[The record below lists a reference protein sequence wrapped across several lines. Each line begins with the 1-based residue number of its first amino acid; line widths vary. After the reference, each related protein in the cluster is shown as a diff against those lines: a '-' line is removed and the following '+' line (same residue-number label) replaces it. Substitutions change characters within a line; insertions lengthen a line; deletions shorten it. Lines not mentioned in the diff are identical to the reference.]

1 MIRHWGGKNGSRR
14 GTRVYYFDMEN
25 DAVEILKLDANANAG
40 TMVGKSLRKKLD
52 YTAEMRRYCAVY
64 VVPEERDE
72 FLCALNR
79 KHIQERLS
87 RSDHYSFRYQ
97 SNSGFLSH

>member
-1 MIRHWGGKNGSRR
+1 M
-14 GTRVYYFDMEN
+14 
-25 DAVEILKLDANANAG
+25 EILKLDANANAG
-40 TMVGKSLRKKLD
+40 TMAGTTLRKKLD

-72 FLCALNR
+72 FLCAMNR

-87 RSDHYSFRYQ
+87 HLDHYSFRYQ

>member
-72 FLCALNR
+72 FL
-79 KHIQERLS
+79 
-87 RSDHYSFRYQ
+87 
-97 SNSGFLSH
+97 